1 MGSGIE
7 AARKEAPEHAQALEN
22 FRDQLLIAL
31 LRRCA
36 VADQVV
42 VPIAEVD
49 ETGGFKV
56 LMSVADGN
64 FNFKVVKN
72 EFH

>member
-1 MGSGIE
+1 MGSGIDI
-7 AARKEAPEHAQALEN
+7 AKADSPLHAQVLEN

-31 LRRCA
+31 LRRNGPI
-36 VADQVV
+36 VT

-49 ETGGFKV
+49 ETGGYVV

-64 FNFKVVKN
+64 FNFEVRRKQ
-72 EFH
+72 